1 MGLKSVE
8 IQGFK
13 SFKNKIKLN
22 FDNPI
27 TAVVGP
33 NGSGKS
39 NISDAILWV
48 LGEQSAKNLR
58 GNKMQDI
65 IFSGTEKEKPVNFA
79 QVSITFE
86 NDLWE
91 NIEYGEITVTRRV
104 FRTGESEYYINK
116 SKVRLKDVKELF
128 LNTGIGKEGYSVI
141 GQGKIDEI
149 LSSKSEDRRELFE
162 EAAGISKQKYIKE
175 QSVRKLEQT
184 NENLLR
190 IEDILTSQKDR
201 LSYLKKESTKAKRG
215 LLLEEN
221 LKSMEIQKA
230 LCDINKLTLGLDD
243 IVDKKNQNDESLE
256 IYNNR
261 LQESND
267 EKNKIEE
274 FISNTEIKLDSSNSK
289 LNEIKNQQT
298 KTNSSIELN
307 NERLKNSNSE
317 LDRLQFENKSIKIEL
332 ENLKDKTKYQ
342 IEQVNVSKEK
352 IKELDENLEKFDT
365 ESVEKLITEKK
376 ELFKNLSDKLEDL
389 KETKT
394 KYIIEKN
401 SRDAIAKEKIKENDK
416 IRLEKSELE
425 QRLNLLSKEI
435 EDMNL
440 SKNKLEDSLKSYT
453 IEKNSIQDTLK
464 SDSKELSDI
473 KEKLSRLKE
482 DSNNFKNRYL
492 FLKNTID
499 NHEGYNNSVQ
509 NFFRRLNPELS
520 KKVIGTLGDLI
531 TVDSKYEKSVD
542 AIMAS
547 SLQNIIVENEDDA
560 KVLIEFLKKNKI
572 GRLTFLPLSKI
583 KAKRVGYVSDKLVL
597 GHLNQFIKSDEKYR
611 EIIDYFAQKTLVT
624 ENLDDAVIVSNKYKN
639 FRIVTLD
646 ADIIN
651 NWGSMVGG
659 FKKTSNYSILSLK
672 NELSKFSENYKNCS
686 EESNKLQE
694 KYNFISNKLV
704 EKQNNLKNLE
714 SQLLEL
720 SSKSSQIN
728 SDVKEKE
735 IEVRFLK
742 SKIEDY
748 NLKLNIDNSSSSES
762 ELDIKY
768 LDDSIA
774 DLTSKSKELSIEI
787 EELNSKYNSDKM
799 EFISVKSDRLSVQ
812 RDLNIYTNQLNENNS
827 RIDYIKK
834 TYAQNE
840 EKIIHLL
847 KTIDEIK
854 KIKSDI
860 KGQCVDYDDEILKL
874 SENISSMKSKLSEK
888 KLELSKYE
896 KIIYDLNSNIQKAE
910 INNNYL
916 IEKALNTTEKLN
928 NLKFYIND
936 LYDIN
941 IDMHTLDSNISVSQ
955 KEINRLSNE
964 LKNIGTFSVDS
975 IKEYENVKKEFDFME
990 KNKDDLIKS
999 RQDILNAIN
1008 KLNKEMKELFNSK
1021 FKEINEK
1028 FVVIFQQLF
1037 NGGYANLKLT
1047 DDDVLNSGIE
1057 IIAQPPGKK
1066 LQSLSLLSGGEKS
1079 LTAVALLFAIF
1090 ETRPSSFCILDEID
1104 AALDEINIK
1113 RYKEYLLKF
1122 KEKTNFIIITHRK
1135 STMEIADVLYGV
1147 SMEKDGISKLIKL
1160 DLDRREIC

>member
-787 EELNSKYNSDKM
+787 EELNSKYNSNKM